1 MSAPFTH
8 IYSHTDRLTGW
19 QILSYYILANYTRE
33 MVAHALIDS
42 SNEVAIDRYKR
53 IFHRFASVERNGQ
66 KFMTRDDFVN
76 AIAPGEDYK
85 RLQRSQY
92 GVLFDVA
99 DQGKHGLLS
108 LSDL

>member
-1 MSAPFTH
+1 
-8 IYSHTDRLTGW
+8 
-19 QILSYYILANYTRE
+19 
-33 MVAHALIDS
+33 MVAQTLIDS
-42 SNEVAIDRYKR
+42 PDEVAIDRYKR
-53 IFHRFASVERNGQ
+53 IFNRFASVEKNGQ
-66 KFMTRDDFVN
+66 KFMTRDDFVS

-99 DQGKHGLLS
+99 DQGRHGLLS

>member
-1 MSAPFTH
+1 MATQTP
-8 IYSHTDRLTGW
+8 
-19 QILSYYILANYTRE
+19 LAKT
-33 MVAHALIDS
+33 
-42 SNEVAIDRYKR
+42 SNEVATERHKR
-53 IFHRFASVERNGQ
+53 VFNLFASLEKNGE

-92 GVLFDVA
+92 ALLFDVA
-99 DQGKHGLLS
+99 DHSRKGLLS

>member
-1 MSAPFTH
+1 MATQASSANAP
-8 IYSHTDRLTGW
+8 
-19 QILSYYILANYTRE
+19 
-33 MVAHALIDS
+33 
-42 SNEVAIDRYKR
+42 NEVAIERYKR
-53 IFHRFASVERNGQ
+53 IFNRFASLEKNGE

-92 GVLFDVA
+92 AVLFDVA
-99 DQGKHGLLS
+99 DQSKKGLLS